1 MRAVRTDASAMA
13 SLSIDA
19 PLSRAE
25 LIAHLRQFLIVIDP
39 FGQILQIETGF
50 DDLLGYS
57 IDSFVDKNAIDYVAP
72 SQADEIAA
80 HFVAGGEHLIRGEHD
95 MFEIELVRR
104 GGATEMMDCLATRV
118 HRDHDGNLW
127 MLALTP
133 HSVRA
138 PEQSLIDDHVNG
150 ASAREMAQRFAQLRS
165 LVADGGVWIETFV
178 LDERVDGLFTSVASG
193 RADSALVSTFAD
205 LVDAPTARWNQ
216 PIGDERV
223 SGALDLL
230 PGELA
235 DAAERH
241 GVQSVSLG
249 VASSTG
255 EPELGIVGFG
265 SHPKAFDGYVGRME
279 ARSLGLLTSALS
291 RERDERLL
299 RDAAER
305 DALTGLSNRTTFD
318 SSLQSDD
325 HAAVLYVDIDNFKL
339 VNDTFGHAAGDAVL
353 IELSRRML
361 AVCRPNDVVARIG
374 GDEFA
379 VLLHDVDLAMAEKI
393 ARRLVASVAEP
404 MPPEIGPEVVT
415 VSAGL
420 AYATDDLMH
429 DADMAMLRC
438 KRRGRNGLIVST
450 LR

>member
-1 MRAVRTDASAMA
+1 MG
-13 SLSIDA
+13 SLPIDA

-50 DDLLGYS
+50 DDLLGYPT
-57 IDSFVDKNAIDYVAP
+57 DSFVDKNAIDYVAA
-72 SQADEIAA
+72 SQADEIAE

-95 MFEIELVRR
+95 MFEIELVRN
-104 GGATEMMDCLATRV
+104 GGTTEMMDCLATRV
-118 HRDHDGNLW
+118 HRDDGNLW

-138 PEQSLIDDHVNG
+138 PEQSLIDHHVSG
-150 ASAREMAQRFAQLRS
+150 ASSREMAHRFSQLRS
-165 LVADGGVWIETFV
+165 LIADEGVWIETFV
-178 LDERVDGLFTSVASG
+178 LDDRVDGVFTSVTSG
-193 RADSALVSTFAD
+193 RADSALIETFERFVSC
-205 LVDAPTARWNQ
+205 PTARWNQ
-216 PIGDERV
+216 PIGDERI
-223 SGALDLL
+223 SGTLALL
-230 PGELA
+230 PDGFA
-235 DAAERH
+235 DTADRH
-241 GVQSVSLG
+241 GVQAVSLG

-279 ARSLGLLTSALS
+279 ARSLGLLTSALG

-299 RDAAER
+299 REAAER

-318 SSLQSDD
+318 SSLQRHD
-325 HAAVLYVDIDNFKL
+325 HAAALYVDIDNFKL
-339 VNDTFGHAAGDAVL
+339 VNDTYGHAVGDAVL
-353 IELSRRML
+353 VEVSRRML
-361 AVCRPNDVVARIG
+361 AACRPHDVVARIG

-379 VLLHDVDLAMAEKI
+379 VLLHEVDLEMAEKI

-404 MPPEIGPEVVT
+404 LPPEIGPETVT

-420 AYATDDLMH
+420 AFATDDLMH

-438 KRRGRNGLIVST
+438 KRRGRNGLVVTST